1 MNYKHLSIEERS
13 CIRKYYVEGLSYRKN
28 SKADRA
34 QRQHHLTGDT
44 PKLHT
49 YVRHPDVLP
58 PHCSEKISAAPLV
71 LSPRNVS
78 VTGGN
83 RGHKRKTKS
92 HVVTRANLLHT
103 VRPEDAE
110 LAHDIPLDIRKVSR
124 ERKPESAAAQGK
136 KPRRK
141 GNAGQ
146 V

>member
-1 MNYKHLSIEERS
+1 MNYKHLSKEERR
-13 CIRKYYVEGLSYRKN
+13 CIRMYTKILCGRVKLPKN

-34 QRQHHLTGDT
+34 QRQHHLTGDA

-71 LSPRNVS
+71 LSPRV
-78 VTGGN
+78 
-83 RGHKRKTKS
+83 HKRKTKS

-103 VRPEDAE
+103 VRLEDAE
-110 LAHDIPLDIRKVSR
+110 LAHDIPLDIRKVSS
-124 ERKPESAAAQGK
+124 ERKSESVAAQGK
-136 KPRRK
+136 KPWRK
-141 GNAGQ
+141 GNTRQ